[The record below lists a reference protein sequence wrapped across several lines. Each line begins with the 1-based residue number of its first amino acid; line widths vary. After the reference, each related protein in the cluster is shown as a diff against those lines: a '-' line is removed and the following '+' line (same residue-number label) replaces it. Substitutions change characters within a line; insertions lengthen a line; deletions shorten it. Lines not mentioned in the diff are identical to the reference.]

1 MIHRLLELEGRTVA
15 VSEPDRRLCNDVG
28 PTKLEIMTYYM
39 KVAPRMM
46 PFLQGRPTSTVF
58 RPDESTQEFRFAR
71 TAPPG
76 CPGRFATYRV
86 ASFGTP
92 RLERYLT
99 VPDASTLEALVD
111 YGCLSFH
118 PWSSTAA
125 APFQPNQM
133 VFNLDPEAIAFRE
146 VRNAALLLRNLL
158 GACGLKAWVKTSGG
172 RGLHVLVP
180 LRGSV
185 SFADTRL
192 AADTIVR
199 RAIRREPSLFSRDP
213 RRARRRGRI
222 LIDTSRNERG
232 ATLIAPYSV
241 ATSGIVSALLEWHEL
256 ERPTYPEDFDVE
268 RVVARERAD
277 LDNQAGFFAAEQ
289 SLVRLLRRRRSR
301 WSRVDG
307 RACAPPRAE
316 WLVGDTPAAVA
327 DEAHWLS
334 EQSRRIRD
342 EVEVTRIENSNIRSR
357 AEKVR
362 EVTARCYHHGV
373 PAKVPWLPSAVP
385 PGARPERC
393 PKCGRMALIPW
404 TLRRDNHTKAVLRT
418 WVCTECQQMEE
429 RPEPE

>member
-1 MIHRLLELEGRTVA
+1 MIHRLLELEGRTVT

-46 PFLQGRPTSTVF
+46 PFLEERPTSTVF

-99 VPDASTLEALVD
+99 VPDGSTLEALVD

-125 APFQPNQM
+125 TPFQPNQM

-146 VRNAALLLRNLL
+146 VRNAALLLRDLL
-158 GACGLKAWVKTSGG
+158 RACGLKAWVKTSGG

-199 RAIRREPSLFSRDP
+199 RAIRREPLLFSRDP

-256 ERPTYPEDFDVE
+256 ERPMYPEDFDME

-277 LDNQAGFFAAEQ
+277 LDNQAGFFAAVQ
-289 SLVRLLRRRRSR
+289 SLARLLRRRRARPSALE
-301 WSRVDG
+301 G
-307 RACAPPRAE
+307 RACARPRAD
-316 WLVGDTPAAVA
+316 WLVGDTPPVVG
-327 DEAHWLS
+327 DE
-334 EQSRRIRD
+334 
-342 EVEVTRIENSNIRSR
+342 
-357 AEKVR
+357 
-362 EVTARCYHHGV
+362 
-373 PAKVPWLPSAVP
+373 
-385 PGARPERC
+385 
-393 PKCGRMALIPW
+393 
-404 TLRRDNHTKAVLRT
+404 RT
-418 WVCTECQQMEE
+418 G
-429 RPEPE
+429 